1 MMKSKKRIT
10 ALILAGI
17 LLLCVSLAA
26 FAEGADETIQE
37 ELPGIEVQEM
47 LEPAAAAEVPAEEAA
62 EAPATEAP
70 AAAEPVQ
77 EEPAA
82 AEPVQE
88 TPAAEEPAAPAEEP
102 APAATAASE
111 PAPETEETW
120 EEKDDGEVIE
130 MDDGPGYVDPELVN
144 EYVPEVTDE
153 LKAESDAL
161 FAEETEGNAQAGRA
175 WIISENN
182 EKIYYGEKAVLQAK
196 AEPELTGKI
205 TWERRDDRL
214 EEKVWEACGEGEEL
228 ELQEVTTEM
237 DNFEFRFRTEAGT
250 VSEGFRLKATEKS
263 ETEAQAEVQPEAET
277 EVPVAEQAE
286 AQAVDGTDAAE
297 GAAEPAAEPA
307 ETAAAPAEAPEEEP
321 EEETITATYAEE
333 EEPETVTVRAWA
345 EADTEAAQAGDTV
358 TVTANAEPELTGVA
372 TWFEK
377 SGDEGDW
384 RKIGYGDRI
393 TVEVTEENAGNLYR
407 FVTEDGAVSEEIRLT
422 AAEAE
427 APAEEAEEEITEA
440 PAEETEE
447 EPTEETAEETPGET
461 EEELPAE
468 TERELPEN
476 RSVEVEM
483 TCDEPKPG
491 FGSVIHFSAVLEGY
505 EDLDYTLQWITS
517 EDNENW
523 TEVEGA
529 VGETMD
535 VVMTRENY
543 RNYWA
548 VTVRI
553 KGFLESGEPAAE
565 EAPAEE
571 PVTQEPVP
579 EEPAQDTL
587 GA

>member
-26 FAEGADETIQE
+26 FAEGTDETILE
-37 ELPGIEVQEM
+37 EIPGTEVQEI
-47 LEPAAAAEVPAEEAA
+47 LEHDAAEEASAEEAVEAETPAAQEPAAF
-62 EAPATEAP
+62 
-70 AAAEPVQ
+70 EPVQ
-77 EEPAA
+77 E
-82 AEPVQE
+82 V
-88 TPAAEEPAAPAEEP
+88 PAAEEPADPAEEH
-102 APAATAASE
+102 
-111 PAPETEETW
+111 APETEDTW

-153 LKAESDAL
+153 LKAESDAI
-161 FAEETEGNAQAGRA
+161 FAEETEKNVQAGRV

-196 AEPELTGKI
+196 AEPELTGKV

-214 EEKVWEACGEGEEL
+214 EEKVWEACGEGEKL
-228 ELQEVTTEM
+228 ELQEVTAEM

-250 VSEGFRLKATEKS
+250 VSESFRLKATEKS
-263 ETEAQAEVQPEAET
+263 EAEEAEVLT
-277 EVPVAEQAE
+277 EVQ
-286 AQAVDGTDAAE
+286 
-297 GAAEPAAEPA
+297 AEPAAEPA
-307 ETAAAPAEAPEEEP
+307 EMADTPAETQAEEP
-321 EEETITATYAEE
+321 AEEAITATYAAEG
-333 EEPETVTVRAWA
+333 EPETVTVRAWA

-358 TVTANAEPELTGVA
+358 TVKANAEPELTGVS

-377 SGDEGDW
+377 SGNEGDW

-422 AAEAE
+422 AA
-427 APAEEAEEEITEA
+427 EAEEEITEA